1 MEFKHTHAKSADD
14 PRLVNSVRL
23 IDPDDDVYSLIQIP
37 QWAFIVDVWL
47 HKLLA
52 ATAAGA
58 LVSVGFTGNGETAD
72 PDAFI
77 DVILGEA
84 DALGVVRAIHDGQ
97 PASRGKWFND
107 AGGSITL
114 TCDDN
119 GGTGGTFMVTVLYYI
134 IH

>member
-1 MEFKHTHAKSADD
+1 MELKYTHTKSADD
-14 PRLVNSVRL
+14 PRLVNSVIL
-23 IDPDDDVYSLIQIP
+23 IDPDDDDYAMIQIP
-37 QWAFIVDVWL
+37 KWAFIVDVWL
-47 HKLLA
+47 HKLTA

-77 DVILGEA
+77 DTILGEA
-84 DALGVVRAIHDGQ
+84 DSLGVVRAIHDGQ

-107 AGGSITL
+107 AGGAITL

-119 GGTGGTFMVTVLYYI
+119 GGTGGTFMVTALFYI

>member
-1 MEFKHTHAKSADD
+1 MIFKHTHAKSADD
-14 PRLVNSVRL
+14 PRLFNSVRL
-23 IDPDDDVYSLIQIP
+23 IDPDDDTYSLIQIP
-37 QWAFIVDVWL
+37 KWAFIVDVWL

-72 PDAFI
+72 TDAFI
-77 DVILGEA
+77 DSILGEA

-107 AGGSITL
+107 ASGAITL

-119 GGTGGTFMVTVLYYI
+119 GGTGGTFMVTALYYV

>member
-1 MEFKHTHAKSADD
+1 MEFKHTHQKNADNL
-14 PRLVNSVRL
+14 RLVNSVTL
-23 IDPDDDVYSLIQIP
+23 IDPDDDIYSLITIP
-37 QWAFIVDVWL
+37 QWGFVMDVWL

-52 ATAAGA
+52 ATGAGA
-58 LVSVGFTGNGETAD
+58 LVSVGFTGNSETAD

-77 DVILGEA
+77 DTILGEA
-84 DALGVVRAIHDGQ
+84 TILGVVRAVNDGQ
-97 PASRGKWFND
+97 PGSKGKWFND

-119 GGTGGTFMVTVLYYI
+119 GGTGGTFMVTALYTV

>member
-1 MEFKHTHAKSADD
+1 MIFKDTHAKKADNF
-14 PRLVNSVRL
+14 RLVQSVKL
-23 IDPDDDVYSLIQIP
+23 IEPADEIYSLFSIP
-37 QWAFIVDVWL
+37 KYAFVTDVWL
-47 HKLLA
+47 IKEVA

-84 DALGVVRAIHDGQ
+84 TTTGVVRAIQDGQ
-97 PASRGKWFND
+97 PASRGKWFST
-107 AGGSITL
+107 AGGAITL

-119 GGTGGTFMVTVLYYI
+119 GGTAGTFIVSALFI
-134 IH
+134 ILH

>member
-1 MEFKHTHAKSADD
+1 MIFKDTHAKKADNF
-14 PRLVNSVRL
+14 RLVQSVKL
-23 IDPDDDVYSLIQIP
+23 IEPADETYSLFSIP
-37 QWAFIVDVWL
+37 KYAFVTDVWL
-47 HKLLA
+47 IKEVA

-84 DALGVVRAIHDGQ
+84 TTTGVVRAIQDGQ
-97 PASRGKWFND
+97 PASRGKWFST
-107 AGGSITL
+107 AGGAITL

-119 GGTGGTFMVTVLYYI
+119 GGTAGTFIVSALFVIL
-134 IH
+134 H